1 MYAIYVKWQLA
12 TRGKLNVMRRHWK
25 AIVGFALLGVA
36 VAAGAHAYAA
46 FFAYSK
52 PTTGLDVALTIVPVV
67 LCPPQLIF
75 GFCID
80 SEVIGWNG
88 GSLLPAATDSPELI
102 LAHMRRVFFYF
113 RLWECVNGF

>member
-12 TRGKLNVMRRHWK
+12 TRGKLNVMCRHWK

-36 VAAGAHAYAA
+36 VAAGAYANAA

-52 PTTGLDVALTIVPVV
+52 PTTGLDVALTIVSVV

-88 GSLLPAATDSPELI
+88 FLLPVAPDSPELI
-102 LAHMRRVFFYF
+102 RVHARGVFLYF